1 MPSTR
6 PILPLTLAL
15 LVLLAGCTMPTG
27 QQSATDSPTASDPTV
42 STASSP
48 TAIENADRASPPG
61 VGNSTLRNATALLTA
76 HAAAL
81 RETGYRLDVIRTET
95 QTTYVAEPDYESYR
109 VVPGPANANPAVWAN
124 ESVAVAR
131 ETRDNDTVYHRPPRL
146 WPGPARMT
154 GSEALR
160 TLLATGEYTVN
171 GTAPCGDRTC
181 TVLRAEGSDRF
192 ENFSARALVHQS
204 GVVHQFHA
212 SYAVDGEAREL
223 HLVIADR
230 GNVSVSRPPWVDT
243 ALAET

>member
-6 PILPLTLAL
+6 SLAPVALAL
-15 LVLLAGCTMPTG
+15 LVLLSGCTMPAEQPSPTPSESVDG
-27 QQSATDSPTASDPTV
+27 EPTASP
-42 STASSP
+42 P
-48 TAIENADRASPPG
+48 TATGSADAASPPG
-61 VGNSTLRNATALLTA
+61 VTHSTLGNATALLTA
-76 HAAAL
+76 HADAL

-95 QTTYVAEPDYESYR
+95 QTTYAAEANYTAYR
-109 VVPGPANANPAVWAN
+109 VVPGPTNTNPAVWAN

-131 ETRDNDTVYHRPPRL
+131 ETRGNETVYHRPPRL

-160 TLLATGEYTVN
+160 TLFAAGEYAVN

-192 ENFSARALVHQS
+192 ENFSARALVHES

-212 SYAVDGEAREL
+212 SYVADGERREF
-223 HLVIADR
+223 HLVLAAR